1 MRVPGAVRDHL
12 RHNVVGYVALFCFV
26 LGGTAI
32 ALPGKNKVNSAD
44 IKPNAV
50 HASDIAKKAVTAAK
64 IAPRSVD
71 GLRVI
76 DKSLSAADIDESTLD
91 IRPAP
96 SSIGPTELAD
106 RQRRLVFTPGMLVS
120 EGAGEAPKTE
130 VFGAFPVLSFANNA
144 NGFASLATDVPGS
157 RVEGTR
163 MTVRIVWNSNNS
175 GTVDWTYAYQSVATG
190 GDVGAAQ
197 ISEGELP
204 SPTASGHLNTTTFDI
219 PAGAV
224 SNGDLLGLTIERV
237 GTNVNDTLPGD
248 ALLQMIEIDY
258 TATG

>member
-1 MRVPGAVRDHL
+1 
-12 RHNVVGYVALFCFV
+12 VVGYIALFCFV
-26 LGGTAI
+26 LGGTAV
-32 ALPGKNKVNSAD
+32 ALPGKNKVDTGD
-44 IKPNAV
+44 IKRNGV
-50 HASDIAKKAVTAAK
+50 RASDIAPRAVTAAK

-76 DKSLSAADIDESTLD
+76 DNSLTGEDIDESTLNV
-91 IRPAP
+91 RPAP

-120 EGAGEAPKTE
+120 GGTGEEPKLE
-130 VFGAFPVLSFANNA
+130 VSGPFPVLSFVNNA

-163 MTVRIVWNSNNS
+163 MTVRVVWNSNNN
-175 GTVDWTYAYQSVATG
+175 GTADWTYAYESVATG
-190 GDVGAAQ
+190 GDVGSAPLT
-197 ISEGELP
+197 EGELQ
-204 SPTASGHLNTTTFDI
+204 SPTTSGQLSAASFDI

-248 ALLQMIEIDY
+248 ARLLMIEIDY

>member
-1 MRVPGAVRDHL
+1 MPGAVRDHL
-12 RHNVVGYVALFCFV
+12 RHNVVGYIALFCFM

-32 ALPGKNKVNSAD
+32 ALPGRNTVNSGD
-44 IKPNAV
+44 IKPKAV
-50 HASDIAKKAVTAAK
+50 HASDLARKAVTAAK

-76 DKSLSAADIDESTLD
+76 DKSLTGADIDESTLD
-91 IRPAP
+91 IRPGP

-106 RQRRLVFTPGMLVS
+106 RQRRLVFTPGMLVYGGT
-120 EGAGEAPKTE
+120 EEEPKLE
-130 VFGAFPVLSFANNA
+130 VSGPFPVLSFLNNA

-157 RVEGTR
+157 RVDGTR
-163 MTVRIVWNSNNS
+163 MTVRIIWSSNNS
-175 GTVDWTYAYQSVATG
+175 GTVDWTYSYKSVATG
-190 GDVGAAQ
+190 GNVGAAQ
-197 ISEGELP
+197 ISEGELR
-204 SPTASGHLNTTTFDI
+204 SPTTSGQLSAATFDI

-224 SNGDLLGLTIERV
+224 SNGDLLGLTLERM

-248 ALLQMIEIDY
+248 ARLQMIEIDY

>member
-1 MRVPGAVRDHL
+1 M
-12 RHNVVGYVALFCFV
+12 
-26 LGGTAI
+26 
-32 ALPGKNKVNSAD
+32 
-44 IKPNAV
+44 
-50 HASDIAKKAVTAAK
+50 TAAK

-76 DKSLSAADIDESTLD
+76 DNSLSGADIDESTLD

-120 EGAGEAPKTE
+120 EGGTAKPETEA
-130 VFGAFPVLSFANNA
+130 VGAFPVLSFANNA

-163 MTVRIVWNSNNS
+163 MTVRIVWSSNDS

-190 GDVGAAQ
+190 GDVGAAADLGRRVA
-197 ISEGELP
+197 IPDHDRPPEHHDASKSPPAP
-204 SPTASGHLNTTTFDI
+204 SA
-219 PAGAV
+219 
-224 SNGDLLGLTIERV
+224 
-237 GTNVNDTLPGD
+237 
-248 ALLQMIEIDY
+248 
-258 TATG
+258 TATCSG